1 MKVNSFQDREYVISG
16 QVFNQCMLGQ
26 VFIPVID
33 LVMHSE
39 FNQELPRVFGQALDQ
54 VFGQAIN

>member
-16 QVFNQCMLGQ
+16 QVF
-26 VFIPVID
+26 IPVND
-33 LVMHSE
+33 SVMHSE
-39 FNQELPRVFGQALDQ
+39 FHQELPRVFGQALDQ